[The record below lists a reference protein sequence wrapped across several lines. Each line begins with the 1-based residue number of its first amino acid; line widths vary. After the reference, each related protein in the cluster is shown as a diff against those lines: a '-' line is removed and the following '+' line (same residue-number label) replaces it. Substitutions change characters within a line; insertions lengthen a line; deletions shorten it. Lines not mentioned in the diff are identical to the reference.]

1 MLTSLSVKFLA
12 SKRFFLATVFEQNL
26 TLAVTNGKYYP
37 TFELGFLGDFEDL
50 ENVSEM
56 VAETSET
63 SKDQKSESATGDNN
77 TCTCMCSEKCCH
89 RQPRRTVSE
98 IILNS

>member
-1 MLTSLSVKFLA
+1 MVHTDVIVDKISCQQK
-12 SKRFFLATVFEQNL
+12 FFLATFLEQNL

-56 VAETSET
+56 VAETLET
-63 SKDQKSESATGDNN
+63 SKDQQSESATVPVK
-77 TCTCMCSEKCCH
+77 TTRVRARAEF
-89 RQPRRTVSE
+89 E
-98 IILNS
+98 I